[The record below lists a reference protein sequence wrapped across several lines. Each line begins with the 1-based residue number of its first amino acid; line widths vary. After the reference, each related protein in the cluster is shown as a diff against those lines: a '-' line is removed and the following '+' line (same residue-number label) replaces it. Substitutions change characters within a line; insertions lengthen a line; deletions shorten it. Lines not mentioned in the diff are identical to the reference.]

1 MNKSNFSNS
10 VFIID
15 GSSFLYRAYYS
26 ISSLTTKDG
35 TPVNAVYGFCRMIKK
50 LVDSWLPKYVVVVWD
65 GPGKTVRHEIYDDY
79 KATRQAAPSDLFSQ
93 KELIKEFADSIGLC
107 QIQFNGIEA
116 DDIMYSLAQDLSK
129 ELDVILVTSD
139 KDMRQAINDKIFIL
153 DPFKDVLIDQKYIE
167 EKNGFP
173 LDRLVL
179 YYSLIGDS
187 SDNIPGVRGIGP
199 KTAQGLA
206 RDFSSLE
213 EIYEALDKGNY
224 EHLTSERVRG
234 LLVNDRS
241 NAFLSRD
248 LFKLKFYETGL
259 TKDSVAFSMD
269 NWSNAQSF
277 FERLGFKSL
286 IKTEGKSS
294 PKQTSIENVNLHNK
308 YQFKTVTDIEELK
321 EICNEIKKRKK
332 FAIDT
337 ETTGCDALS
346 GNIVGLS
353 LCYTQGTSY
362 YVPFAHISTEKQ
374 LSKQEVFGVLKD
386 IFLDES
392 IEKAL
397 HNAKFDILV
406 LEAAGAE
413 LKGPIFDTIVA
424 ASLLFPEGQ
433 RLGLKALSEQILNDP
448 MLAFSDLVNK
458 NRYANFAYV
467 PFEEATQY
475 AAADAHQTFLLY
487 KMFEKDLEEKNLRG
501 LFDQVEI
508 PLINILCKME
518 KMGIKVDVDMLQEIN
533 VRVTAELAEL
543 YSEILELIRECTKG
557 NDIEDN
563 LFVDS
568 KVSDSNTVEL
578 KHQQQMFI
586 AEVSTDTQSSSEIN
600 RFSDLNLNSPKQISE
615 ILFDHLKLTPVKK
628 TTGKTARS
636 TDYEV
641 LKKLAKVHPVPAL
654 IIKYRELF
662 KLKTTYLESL
672 AAAVKPRTGKIHTS
686 FNQIAVA
693 TGRLSSYEP
702 NLQNIPVHK
711 FNVRGAFKATP
722 GSVFISA
729 DYSQI
734 ELRVLAHF
742 SKDPVLIEAFINNKD
757 IHSITS
763 AKLFNVAVEDVT
775 SEQRQIGKRIN
786 FSILYGLT
794 AHGLSNDLEISHSLA
809 KEYIDKFM
817 AQYPKV
823 SDWMEEVVEG
833 TKSKGYVETYLGRR
847 RYLPGIHERN
857 RTMFDLARRV
867 AINTVAQGTAAEI
880 VKLGMIRLDKA
891 LIEKGINAHVLLQIH
906 DELIIECP
914 IDQAEEIS
922 KLTQSILENV
932 VQWDIPLVVTTR
944 IGTDWQSITK

>member
-1 MNKSNFSNS
+1 MDKSNFSNAC
-10 VFIID
+10 FIID

-35 TPVNAVYGFCRMIKK
+35 IPVNAVYGFCRMIKK
-50 LVDSWLPKYVVVVWD
+50 LVDSWLPNHIVVVWD
-65 GPGKTVRHEIYDDY
+65 GPGKTVRHQMYSDY

-93 KELIKEFADSIGLC
+93 KELIKEFADSIGLR
-107 QIQFNGIEA
+107 QIQFDGIEA

-129 ELDVILVTSD
+129 ELQVILVTSD
-139 KDMRQAINDKIFIL
+139 KDMRQAISDKIVIL

-179 YYSLIGDS
+179 YYALIGDS
-187 SDNIPGVRGIGP
+187 SDNIPGVKGIGP
-199 KTAQGLA
+199 KTAQELA
-206 RDFSSLE
+206 RNFSSLE
-213 EIYEALDKGNY
+213 ELYEKVELVK
-224 EHLTSERVRG
+224 SERVRG
-234 LLVNDRS
+234 LLVSDKA
-241 NAFLSRD
+241 NAFLSQD
-248 LFKLKFYETGL
+248 LFKLKCYETAL
-259 TKDSVAFSMD
+259 TKESCAYSID
-269 NWSNAQSF
+269 NWTNAQPF
-277 FERLGFKSL
+277 FERFGFKSL
-286 IKTEGKSS
+286 IKYADTNKEA
-294 PKQTSIENVNLHNK
+294 KQQSLEKVDLHKK
-308 YQFKTVTDIEELK
+308 YQFKTITAIEELK
-321 EICNEIKKRKK
+321 QVCAEIKKHKK

-337 ETTGCDALS
+337 ETTGCDALT
-346 GNIVGLS
+346 GKIVGLS
-353 LCYTQGTSY
+353 LCYTEGTSY

-374 LSKQEVFGVLKD
+374 LSKQEVFSVLQE
-386 IFLDES
+386 ILADES

-413 LKGPIFDTIVA
+413 VKGPIFDTIVA
-424 ASLLFPEGQ
+424 ASLIFPEGQ

-448 MLAFSDLVNK
+448 MFSFSDLVNK

-487 KMFEKDLEEKNLRG
+487 KMLEKALEEKRLRE
-501 LFDQVEI
+501 LFDKVEI
-508 PLINILCKME
+508 PLISILCKME
-518 KMGIKVDVDMLQEIN
+518 KMGIKVDVEMLKDIN
-533 VRVTAELAEL
+533 VKVTVELEEL
-543 YSEILELIRECTKG
+543 YAEILELIRKFTAE
-557 NDIEDN
+557 DELEDN
-563 LFVDS
+563 LFVADNGEDS
-568 KVSDSNTVEL
+568 HEDSP
-578 KHQQQMFI
+578 KHEQQMLLGLN
-586 AEVSTDTQSSSEIN
+586 TDPNIKPISEPK
-600 RFSDLNLNSPKQISE
+600 RFSELNLNSPKQVSE

-641 LKKLAKVHPVPAL
+641 LKKLARVHPVPGL

-662 KLKTTYLESL
+662 KLKTTYLEAL
-672 AAAVKPRTGKIHTS
+672 ANAVKPRTGKIHTS
-686 FNQIAVA
+686 FNQVAVA

-711 FNVRGAFKATP
+711 FNVRGAFKASP

-742 SKDPVLIEAFINNKD
+742 SKDPVLIEAFINDKD
-757 IHSITS
+757 IHAITS
-763 AKLFNVAVEDVT
+763 AKLFNVPVEQVT

-817 AQYPKV
+817 AQYPQV
-823 SDWMEEVVEG
+823 SEWMEQVVED
-833 TKSKGYVETYLGRR
+833 TKAKGYVETYLGRR

-857 RTMFDLARRV
+857 KTMFDLARRV

-880 VKLGMIRLDKA
+880 VKLGMINLDKILA
-891 LIEKGINAHVLLQIH
+891 EQYSNVHVLLQIH
-906 DELIIECP
+906 DELVIECP
-914 IDQAEEIS
+914 VDQAE
-922 KLTQSILENV
+922 KLTELIKSTLEQV
-932 VQWDIPLVVTTR
+932 VSWDIPLVVTTR
-944 IGTDWQSITK
+944 IGADWQSITK

>member
-1 MNKSNFSNS
+1 VNKSNFGNAS
-10 VFIID
+10 FIID

-35 TPVNAVYGFCRMIKK
+35 IPVNAVYGFCRMIKK
-50 LVDSWLPKYVVVVWD
+50 LVDSWLPNYIIVVWD
-65 GPGKTVRHEIYDDY
+65 GPGKTVRHQMYGDY

-107 QIQFNGIEA
+107 QIQFDGIEA

-129 ELDVILVTSD
+129 ELQVILVTSD
-139 KDMRQAINDKIFIL
+139 KDMRQAISDKIVIL

-179 YYSLIGDS
+179 YYALIGDS
-187 SDNIPGVRGIGP
+187 SDNIPGVKGIGP
-199 KTAQGLA
+199 KTAQELA
-206 RDFSSLE
+206 RNFSSLE
-213 EIYEALDKGNY
+213 EVYEKLDLVK
-224 EHLTSERVRG
+224 SDRVKG
-234 LLVNDRS
+234 LLANDKE

-259 TKDSVAFSMD
+259 TKESCAYSID
-269 NWSNAQSF
+269 NWADAQPF
-277 FERLGFKSL
+277 FERFGFKSL
-286 IKTEGKSS
+286 IKYPENTKEA
-294 PKQTSIENVNLHNK
+294 KQQTLAKVDLHKK

-321 EICNEIKKRKK
+321 EICAEIKKHKK

-337 ETTGCDALS
+337 ETTGCDALT
-346 GNIVGLS
+346 GKIVGLS
-353 LCYTQGTSY
+353 LCYTEGTSY
-362 YVPFAHISTEKQ
+362 YVPFAHIGTETQ
-374 LSKQEVFGVLKD
+374 LSKQEVFSVLQE
-386 IFLDES
+386 ILSDES

-406 LEAAGAE
+406 LEAAGVAV
-413 LKGPIFDTIVA
+413 KGPLFDTIVA
-424 ASLLFPEGQ
+424 ASLIFPEGQ

-448 MLAFSDLVNK
+448 MFSFGDLVNK

-487 KMFEKDLEEKNLRG
+487 KMFEKKLKEKNLRE

-508 PLINILCKME
+508 PLISILCKME
-518 KMGIKVDVDMLQEIN
+518 KIGIKVDIPMLHEIN
-533 VRVTAELAEL
+533 VKVTAELAAL
-543 YSEILELIRECTKG
+543 YTEILELIRKFTAE
-557 NDIEDN
+557 DAIEDN
-563 LFVDS
+563 LFVVNNTADYS
-568 KVSDSNTVEL
+568 LNVSEQ
-578 KHQQQMFI
+578 KQQMLLGF
-586 AEVSTDTQSSSEIN
+586 SSDQNMNLVTETK
-600 RFSDLNLNSPKQISE
+600 RFSALNLNSPKQVSE
-615 ILFDHLKLTPVKK
+615 MLFDHLKLTPVKK

-662 KLKTTYLESL
+662 KLKTTYLEAL
-672 AAAVKPRTGKIHTS
+672 VNAVKPRTGKIHTS

-711 FNVRGAFKATP
+711 FNVRAAFKASP

-742 SKDPVLIEAFINNKD
+742 SKDAVLIEAFINHKD
-757 IHSITS
+757 IHAITS
-763 AKLFNVAVEDVT
+763 AKLFNVSVEEVT

-817 AQYPKV
+817 AQYPQV
-823 SDWMEEVVEG
+823 SEWMEQVVED
-833 TKSKGYVETYLGRR
+833 TKAKGYVETYLGRR

-857 RTMFDLARRV
+857 RIMFDLARRV

-880 VKLGMIRLDKA
+880 VKLGMIELDKV
-891 LIEKGINAHVLLQIH
+891 IGQIDNAHVLLQIH
-906 DELIIECP
+906 DELVIECP
-914 IDQAEEIS
+914 ADQAEQLSELVKS
-922 KLTQSILENV
+922 KLENV
-932 VQWDIPLVVTTR
+932 VSWNIPLVVTTR
-944 IGTDWQSITK
+944 IGPDWQSITK